1 MYVRSSAQART
12 SRCSLRRRRRLDVY
26 ARACIQYRLGTCET
40 PITPSRSFYT
50 CMSTHARMRTW
61 SSTCM
66 CMHARMRRLVWSGD
80 GTYVRRRRP
89 WSARGKICA
98 CAFLV
103 ILLIHTSTIQANG
116 SVRVSEAASTLYSSS
131 KQIRNNLT
139 TSNRMALDSDIELG
153 IEVQYIW

>member
-1 MYVRSSAQART
+1 
-12 SRCSLRRRRRLDVY
+12 
-26 ARACIQYRLGTCET
+26 
-40 PITPSRSFYT
+40 
-50 CMSTHARMRTW
+50 
-61 SSTCM
+61 M

-80 GTYVRRRRP
+80 GTYVRP
-89 WSARGKICA
+89 WPARGKICA

-103 ILLIHTSTIQANG
+103 ILLIHTSTIQVNG

-153 IEVQYIW
+153 IELQYIW